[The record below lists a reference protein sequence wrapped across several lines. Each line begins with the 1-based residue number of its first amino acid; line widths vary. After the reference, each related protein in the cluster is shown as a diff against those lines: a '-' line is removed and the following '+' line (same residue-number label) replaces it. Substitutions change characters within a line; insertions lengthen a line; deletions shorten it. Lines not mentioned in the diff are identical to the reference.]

1 MEGRGGEGRGGE
13 ERGGGIGGERRGGE
27 GNGLVYICTHGAQL
41 HMYLAGH
48 PNPAYSAMIAVQV
61 LFEGGLQSID
71 HLILQV
77 LYILQC
83 RG

>member
-1 MEGRGGEGRGGE
+1 
-13 ERGGGIGGERRGGE
+13 
-27 GNGLVYICTHGAQL
+27 
-41 HMYLAGH
+41 
-48 PNPAYSAMIAVQV
+48 MIAVQV

-71 HLILQV
+71 HFILQV